1 MARSRCDLARSRA
14 QLYAGYKNFR
24 AYNLDLMGSAL
35 GDISADESADSTTEV
50 RKNSKH
56 WRPLAS
62 TQNKIWILKPIGG
75 FNQVGIH
82 VRWREPNLRPSP
94 RPAPAPA
101 PPPAATSA
109 NISANISGISRL

>member
-1 MARSRCDLARSRA
+1 
-14 QLYAGYKNFR
+14 
-24 AYNLDLMGSAL
+24 MGSAL

-82 VRWREPNLRPSP
+82 VR
-94 RPAPAPA
+94 
-101 PPPAATSA
+101 
-109 NISANISGISRL
+109 